1 MIKFEKK
8 ILENFEHSQKNYET
22 NFKSYHWDYQI
33 KKKKNLYKIEN
44 LNNFRKN
51 DLSKGLDDQFVESPT
66 ALVLPQDVSANQ

>member
-22 NFKSYHWDYQI
+22 NLKSYHWDYQI

-51 DLSKGLDDQFVESPT
+51 FIIFYCKFTSVRPIN
-66 ALVLPQDVSANQ
+66 PII